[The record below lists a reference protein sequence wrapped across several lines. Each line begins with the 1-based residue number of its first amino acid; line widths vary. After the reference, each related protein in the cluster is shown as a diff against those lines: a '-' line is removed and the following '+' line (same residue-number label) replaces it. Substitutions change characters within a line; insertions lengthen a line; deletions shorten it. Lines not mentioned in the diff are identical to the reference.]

1 MDAGQPGPAPPRAGG
16 VDGSEVVRVA
26 GERPAVSGTGLDL
39 AAAPDEVPAADL
51 AAALRTG
58 PFPVALDLAV
68 RRRQLSLES
77 LQRRL
82 AERGVHVG
90 LSTLSYWRRGRRHP
104 EGERSA
110 RVLTVLESVLDVPR
124 GSLLGLAGVSRDRRL
139 LDGGHDTLGLGD
151 ALGLT
156 QDRIDALSG
165 IDLDSNL
172 RLHILSAQF
181 RVRVNADRDEESVAA
196 TVAVRSR
203 VDGAD
208 RFICLYEARAGSGSH
223 PVLGEPH
230 GCRVGRVRTEDAN
243 GLVAAE
249 LRFDNPLRAGETYV
263 FDYELHVT
271 GQPQRTG
278 YYEHGLRVLYPLLS
292 LRVRFDPAAIPVRC
306 YRYYREGQDP
316 TEQAVAELPVGAS
329 LEVRSV
335 LTDAPPGVHGIR
347 WEWD

>member
-1 MDAGQPGPAPPRAGG
+1 M
-16 VDGSEVVRVA
+16 A
-26 GERPAVSGTGLDL
+26 GERPWPEVSGTGLDL
-39 AAAPDEVPAADL
+39 AGPDLAEPDL

-124 GSLLGLAGVSRDRRL
+124 GSLLGLAGVSRDRRA
-139 LDGGHDTLGLGD
+139 LDGGHDTLGLAD

-156 QDRIDALSG
+156 EDRIEALTG

-172 RLHILSAQF
+172 RLHVLSAQF
-181 RVRVNADRDEESVAA
+181 RVRVNGDRDEESVTA

-223 PVLGEPH
+223 PALGETH
-230 GCRVGRVRTEDAN
+230 ACRVGRVRTEDAN

-271 GQPQRTG
+271 GQPLRTG
-278 YYEHGLRVLYPLLS
+278 YYEHGLRVPYPLLA
-292 LRVRFDPAAIPVRC
+292 LRIQFDPAAIPVRC
-306 YRYYREGQDP
+306 YRYYREGQEP
-316 TEQAVAELPVGAS
+316 AEQAVSELPVGAS